1 MFLQGLCNLGIA
13 SAMQPLCHLAVDM
26 AQQKNLSI
34 KFKSLFLVPQIKSI
48 FNMMKLCCKDVN
60 IFNKLTDIAGKIT
73 TMLLV
78 RQILLS
84 NDGVVRCL
92 LVS

>member
-13 SAMQPLCHLAVDM
+13 SALQPLCHLAVDM

-60 IFNKLTDIAGKIT
+60 IFNKLTDIAG
-73 TMLLV
+73 MPLLLV

>member
-13 SAMQPLCHLAVDM
+13 SALQPLCHLAVDM

-60 IFNKLTDIAGKIT
+60 IFNKLTDIAGMT
-73 TMLLV
+73 LLLV